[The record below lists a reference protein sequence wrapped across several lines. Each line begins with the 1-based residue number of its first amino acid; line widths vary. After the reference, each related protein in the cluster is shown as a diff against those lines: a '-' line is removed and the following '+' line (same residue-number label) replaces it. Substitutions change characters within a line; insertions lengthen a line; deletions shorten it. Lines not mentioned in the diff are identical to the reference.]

1 MTKKDY
7 LEFIFFMCC
16 TFFTLIIFDLF
27 WGINTGM
34 SFNDNCIIGN
44 IDEFKNSGLVD
55 YLLIYGLYFL
65 FGILPFGWSFILYM
79 LLKTKVPAIDKFF
92 SPDKSKK
99 MELPGLKESNIRNI
113 VLTLIHIPF
122 PLIIYDLLLC

>member
-44 IDEFKNSGLVD
+44 IDEFTED
-55 YLLIYGLYFL
+55 
-65 FGILPFGWSFILYM
+65 
-79 LLKTKVPAIDKFF
+79 LLKHKV
-92 SPDKSKK
+92 
-99 MELPGLKESNIRNI
+99 LKETSQ
-113 VLTLIHIPF
+113 
-122 PLIIYDLLLC
+122 